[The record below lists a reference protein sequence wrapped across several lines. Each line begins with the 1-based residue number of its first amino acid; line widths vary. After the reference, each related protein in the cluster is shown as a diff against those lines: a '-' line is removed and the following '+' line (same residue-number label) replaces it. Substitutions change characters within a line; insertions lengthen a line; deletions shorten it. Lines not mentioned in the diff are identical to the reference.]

1 MNTIRLLLLTLF
13 IAAMPIKGL
22 AYTSGQIVT
31 FNNLWFKVISGTDR
45 TLAFIGKNGAAG
57 NEITLPNPVDAGIE
71 GKFKITSV
79 EYVSGYDCIGMT
91 KITLPETVTR
101 FGAFCF
107 TWSNL
112 TELHIPS
119 SVKDIDNSAF
129 CCLSNAPKYTVA
141 SGNKNFETDSNGA
154 LYLKGKKKLY
164 SVPSNVP
171 LQAGGEYHINQQV
184 ETICIGAILRTK
196 NLKVLVFPKDLKSIA
211 MGMFTIAPTGSIE
224 AFEVEPGGST
234 QFSARSGVLF
244 KGKELVLYPQGKHDT
259 YYRVPDDIT
268 KIATYAISDNSKL
281 ENIDLNNVK
290 TLEGSAIYNAQKLTS
305 ITIPRDIKKYG
316 TVPGEGLKEGC
327 FESCPNVEK
336 YLLAPGNG
344 DFYIDNGVLLSKDK
358 TILYSYP
365 PKKQGTTYNI
375 PTTVTKIGMHAFHGA
390 QYITSIFIP
399 ANVER
404 IDSEAFRDL
413 RELTTVTFDPNSKVS
428 DIFSSA
434 FRGCGK
440 LKEVTLPKNIT
451 WLGAVFYECDNLEVI
466 NVPANSK
473 LRNIGGGSFST
484 NRKLRAFNF
493 QGASKL
499 QSIGDNVFAGLTELR
514 EFNIPKSVTSI
525 ASNAFIGCKKLQKVT
540 FDPDAEIQ
548 LIGAGAFSD
557 CGITSINIPKNVAR
571 IEREA
576 FLKCEALTTIN
587 ITKATTNISPEAFKY
602 CSNLTAINVDK
613 DNETYSSIDGYL
625 LSKGKETLMIFPP
638 GKAND
643 KFTLLPPSI
652 TTIGDYA
659 FYDCKKLKNVTIP
672 NKVTSIGKRAFGLCS
687 NLNTITFLCD
697 QMINPSN
704 IKQEEDEES
713 FDDDKTSQ
721 KRFSNIHINVRSNKF
736 SEYQGNNFYKR
747 FASIKPSFGFADEEY
762 IAVSDQA
769 VYMLSTNRNAQTFIL
784 PTKILHGGKN
794 YDVSAIGDYAFENA
808 PNSIEEVV
816 VKTNVEYIGAKA
828 FVKKNNKLKSIFF
841 IQSEPTKQM
850 LGTTRFE
857 LDETGKNFNEFDP
870 STKIYV
876 KKSAYIKYK
885 KEWNKTRINTT
896 TKQEE
901 QSPFNFTDQIEYKI
915 KDVQISNRY
924 TTFAREFD
932 VDFSDCTRFGGM
944 NVAAFVSGQIKT
956 GSGDHGEATA
966 HHVRM
971 KSIDLNGGVSD
982 SYGYIPANTGVL
994 LKLFNNSGTSSGN
1007 LYYTIGEK
1015 DNVIYSISNKIMRG
1029 VTVKSQP
1036 VNASTSAPIYV
1047 LQDGVFRKAINNIPN
1062 FPAHKAYLTLPSGMA
1077 PAKELK
1083 LSFDDD
1089 ETTDIESVTTDEE
1102 TKDNDVYYNLNGQRI
1117 SNPQKGIYIHNGKKV
1132 IIK

>member
-13 IAAMPIKGL
+13 ITAMPIKGL

-31 FNNLWFKVISGTDR
+31 LNNLYFKVLSGTEH
-45 TLAFIGKNGAAG
+45 TLAFIGVNGAAG
-57 NEITLPNPVDAGIE
+57 KNITLPNPVDAGIE

-79 EYVSGYDCIGMT
+79 EYVSGYGCGGIT
-91 KITLPETVTR
+91 KITLPETVTK

-107 TWSNL
+107 LWSDL
-112 TELHIPS
+112 TTLHIPS
-119 SVKDIDNSAF
+119 SVTNIDDAAF
-129 CCLSNAPKYTVA
+129 CCLTKAPKYTVA
-141 SGNKNFETDSNGA
+141 SGNKNFEADSNGA

-164 SVPSNVP
+164 SVPSNVT
-171 LQAGGEYHINQQV
+171 LQPGGEYYIDEHV
-184 ETICIGAILRTK
+184 ETICIGAIYRVE
-196 NLKVLVFPKDLKSIA
+196 NLKTLIFPKNLKSIA

-224 AFEVEPGGST
+224 AFEVASGGST
-234 QFSARSGVLF
+234 PFYARGGVLF
-244 KGKELVLYPQGKHDT
+244 KGKELVLYPQGKHAT
-259 YYRVPDDIT
+259 HYRVPNDIT
-268 KIATYAISDNSKL
+268 KIATYAISDNNKL
-281 ENIDLNNVK
+281 ESIDLNNVK

-305 ITIPRDIKKYG
+305 ITIPRDIKKYN
-316 TVPGEGLKEGC
+316 TVTGEGLKEGC
-327 FESCPNVEK
+327 FESCPNVEA
-336 YLLAPGNG
+336 YHLAPGNG
-344 DFYIDNGVLLSKDK
+344 DFYIDQGVLLSKDK

-365 PKKQGTTYNI
+365 PKKQGSTYNI
-375 PTTVTKIGMHAFHGA
+375 PTTVTKIGMHAFQSA
-390 QYITSIFIP
+390 KYITSIFIP
-399 ANVER
+399 ASVER
-404 IDSEAFRDL
+404 IDKEAFRGL
-413 RELTTVTFDPNSKVS
+413 SELTTVTFDPNSKVYSLS
-428 DIFSSA
+428 DLA

-451 WLGAVFYECDNLEVI
+451 WLGAVFFECDNLEVI
-466 NVPANSK
+466 NVPADSK
-473 LRNIGGGSFST
+473 LRHIGGGAFST
-484 NRKLRAFNF
+484 NRKLKAFNF
-493 QGASKL
+493 KGASKL
-499 QSIGDNVFAGLTELR
+499 ESIGNDVFAGLTELR

-525 ASNAFIGCKKLQKVT
+525 AANAFIGCEKLQKVT
-540 FDPDAEIQ
+540 FDPDAEID
-548 LIGAGAFSD
+548 LIGEGAFSG
-557 CGITSINIPKNVAR
+557 CGITSIKIPKNVAQ

-576 FLKCEALTTIN
+576 FLRCEALTTIH
-587 ITKATTNISPEAFKY
+587 ITKATTHISPEAFKY
-602 CSNLTAINVDK
+602 CSKLTAINVDK

-625 LSKGKETLMIFPP
+625 LSKNKNILKIFPP

-652 TTIGDYA
+652 TEIGDFA

-697 QMINPSN
+697 QIIDPSN
-704 IKQEEDEES
+704 IKQGVNEES
-713 FDDDKTSQ
+713 FDDDNSPQ

-736 SEYQGNNFYKR
+736 SDYQGNNFYKR
-747 FASIKPSFGFADEEY
+747 FASITPSFTSGTEEY

-769 VYMLSTNRNAQTFIL
+769 VYMLSTNRDVQTFIL
-784 PTKILHGGKN
+784 PTKIPHGAKN

-808 PNSIEEVV
+808 PTSIEEVV

-932 VDFSDCTRFGGM
+932 VDFSDCTLFGGM
-944 NVAAFVSGQIKT
+944 KVAAFVSGKIKT
-956 GSGDHGEATA
+956 GSGDHGEATS

-971 KSIDLNGGVSD
+971 KSIDLNGGVNN

-1007 LYYTIGEK
+1007 LYYTIGEE
-1015 DNVIYSISNKIMRG
+1015 DNVTYHITNNIMNG
-1029 VTVKSQP
+1029 VRVKSRL
-1036 VNASTSAPIYV
+1036 VNASPSAPIYV
-1047 LQDGVFRKAINNIPN
+1047 LQGGVFRKAINNIPN

-1102 TKDNDVYYNLNGQRI
+1102 TKDNDVYYNLNGQRV

>member
-13 IAAMPIKGL
+13 ITAMPIKGL

-31 FNNLWFKVISGTDR
+31 LNNLYFKVLSGTEH
-45 TLAFIGKNGAAG
+45 TLAFIGVNGAAG
-57 NEITLPNPVDAGIE
+57 KNITLPNPVDAGIE

-79 EYVSGYDCIGMT
+79 EYVSGYGCGGIT
-91 KITLPETVTR
+91 KITLPETVTK

-107 TWSNL
+107 LWSDL
-112 TELHIPS
+112 TTLHIPS
-119 SVKDIDNSAF
+119 SVTNIDDAAF
-129 CCLSNAPKYTVA
+129 CCLTKAPKYTVA
-141 SGNKNFETDSNGA
+141 SGNKNFEADSNGA

-164 SVPSNVP
+164 SVPSNVT
-171 LQAGGEYHINQQV
+171 LQPGGEYYIDEHV
-184 ETICIGAILRTK
+184 ETICIGAIYRVE
-196 NLKVLVFPKDLKSIA
+196 NLKTLIFPKNLKSIA

-224 AFEVEPGGST
+224 AFEVASGGST
-234 QFSARSGVLF
+234 PFYARGGVLF
-244 KGKELVLYPQGKHDT
+244 KGKELVLYPQGKHAT
-259 YYRVPDDIT
+259 HYRVPNDIT
-268 KIATYAISDNSKL
+268 KIATYAISDNNKL
-281 ENIDLNNVK
+281 ESIDLNNVK

-305 ITIPRDIKKYG
+305 ITIPRDIKKYN
-316 TVPGEGLKEGC
+316 TVTGEGLKEGC
-327 FESCPNVEK
+327 FESCPNVEA
-336 YLLAPGNG
+336 YHLAPGNG
-344 DFYIDNGVLLSKDK
+344 DFYIDQGVLLSKDK

-365 PKKQGTTYNI
+365 PKKQGSTYNI
-375 PTTVTKIGMHAFHGA
+375 PTTVTKIGMHAFQSA
-390 QYITSIFIP
+390 KYITSIFIP
-399 ANVER
+399 ASVER
-404 IDSEAFRDL
+404 IDKEAFRGL
-413 RELTTVTFDPNSKVS
+413 SELTTVTFDPNSKVYSLS
-428 DIFSSA
+428 DLA

-451 WLGAVFYECDNLEVI
+451 WLGAVFFECDNLEVI
-466 NVPANSK
+466 NVPADSK
-473 LRNIGGGSFST
+473 LRHIGGGAFST
-484 NRKLRAFNF
+484 NRKLKAFNF
-493 QGASKL
+493 KGASKL
-499 QSIGDNVFAGLTELR
+499 ESIGNDVFAGLTELR

-525 ASNAFIGCKKLQKVT
+525 AANAFIGCEKLQKVT
-540 FDPDAEIQ
+540 FDPDAEID
-548 LIGAGAFSD
+548 LIGEGAFSG
-557 CGITSINIPKNVAR
+557 CGITSIKIPKNVAQ

-576 FLKCEALTTIN
+576 FLRCEALTTIH
-587 ITKATTNISPEAFKY
+587 ITKATTHISPEAFKY
-602 CSNLTAINVDK
+602 CSKLTAINVDK

-625 LSKGKETLMIFPP
+625 LSKNKNILKIFPP

-652 TTIGDYA
+652 TEIGDFA

-697 QMINPSN
+697 QIIDPSN
-704 IKQEEDEES
+704 IKQGVNEES
-713 FDDDKTSQ
+713 FDDDNSPQ

-736 SEYQGNNFYKR
+736 SDYQGNNFYKR
-747 FASIKPSFGFADEEY
+747 FASITPSFTSGTEEY

-769 VYMLSTNRNAQTFIL
+769 VYMLSTNRDVQTFIL
-784 PTKILHGGKN
+784 PTKIPHGAKN

-808 PNSIEEVV
+808 PTSIEEVV

-915 KDVQISNRY
+915 KDAQISNRY

-932 VDFSDCTRFGGM
+932 VDFSDCTLFGGM
-944 NVAAFVSGQIKT
+944 KVAAFVSGKIKT
-956 GSGDHGEATA
+956 GSGDHGEATS

-1047 LQDGVFRKAINNIPN
+1047 LQDGVFRKATSTIND

-1102 TKDNDVYYNLNGQRI
+1102 TKDNDVYYNLNGQRV

>member
-1 MNTIRLLLLTLF
+1 
-13 IAAMPIKGL
+13 MPIKGL

-31 FNNLWFKVISGTDR
+31 LNNLYFKVLSGTEH
-45 TLAFIGKNGAAG
+45 TLAFIGVNGAAG
-57 NEITLPNPVDAGIE
+57 KNITLPNPVDAGIE

-79 EYVSGYDCIGMT
+79 EYVSGYGCGGIT
-91 KITLPETVTR
+91 KITLPETVTK

-107 TWSNL
+107 LWSDL
-112 TELHIPS
+112 TTLHIPS
-119 SVKDIDNSAF
+119 SVTNIDDAAF
-129 CCLSNAPKYTVA
+129 CCLTKAPKYTVA
-141 SGNKNFETDSNGA
+141 SGNKNFEADSNGA

-164 SVPSNVP
+164 SVPSNVT
-171 LQAGGEYHINQQV
+171 LQPGGEYYIDEHV
-184 ETICIGAILRTK
+184 ETICIGAIYRVE
-196 NLKVLVFPKDLKSIA
+196 NLKTLIFPKNLKSIA

-224 AFEVEPGGST
+224 AFEVASGGST
-234 QFSARSGVLF
+234 PFYARGGVLF
-244 KGKELVLYPQGKHDT
+244 KGKELVLYPQGKHAT
-259 YYRVPDDIT
+259 HYRVPNDIT
-268 KIATYAISDNSKL
+268 KIATYAISDNNKL
-281 ENIDLNNVK
+281 ESIDLNNVK

-327 FESCPNVEK
+327 FESCPNVEA
-336 YLLAPGNG
+336 YHLAPGNG
-344 DFYIDNGVLLSKDK
+344 DFYIDQGVLLSKDK

-365 PKKQGTTYNI
+365 PKKQGSTYNI
-375 PTTVTKIGMHAFHGA
+375 PTTVTKIGMHAFQSA
-390 QYITSIFIP
+390 KYITSIFIP
-399 ANVER
+399 ASVES
-404 IDSEAFRDL
+404 IDKEAFRGL
-413 RELTTVTFDPNSKVS
+413 SELTTVTFDPNSKVYSLS
-428 DIFSSA
+428 DLA

-451 WLGAVFYECDNLEVI
+451 WLGAVFFECDNLEVI
-466 NVPANSK
+466 NVPADSK
-473 LRNIGGGSFST
+473 LRYIGSGAFST
-484 NRKLRAFNF
+484 NRKLKAFNF
-493 QGASKL
+493 KGASKL
-499 QSIGDNVFAGLTELR
+499 ESIGDNVFAGLTELS

-525 ASNAFIGCKKLQKVT
+525 AANAFIGCEKLQKVT
-540 FDPDAEIQ
+540 FDPDAEID
-548 LIGAGAFSD
+548 LIGEGAFSG
-557 CGITSINIPKNVAR
+557 CGITSIKIPKNVAQ

-576 FLKCEALTTIN
+576 FLRCEALTTIH
-587 ITKATTNISPEAFKY
+587 ITKATTHISPEAFKY
-602 CSNLTAINVDK
+602 CSKLTAINVDK

-625 LSKGKETLMIFPP
+625 LSKNKNILKIFPP

-652 TTIGDYA
+652 TEIGDFA

-697 QMINPSN
+697 QIIDPSN
-704 IKQEEDEES
+704 IKQGVNEES
-713 FDDDKTSQ
+713 FDDDNSPQ
-721 KRFSNIHINVRSNKF
+721 KRFSNIHINVRRNKITD
-736 SEYQGNNFYKR
+736 YQGNNFYKR
-747 FASIKPSFGFADEEY
+747 FASIKPSFNYQNEEY
-762 IAVSDQA
+762 IAVSNQA
-769 VYMLSTNRNAQTFIL
+769 VYMLSTNSDVQTFVL
-784 PTKILHGGKN
+784 PTNILHGGKN

-828 FVKKNNKLKSIFF
+828 FVKNNNKLKSIFF

-857 LDETGKNFNEFDP
+857 LDETGTNFNEFDP

-885 KEWNKTRINTT
+885 TAWNKTRFNTAK
-896 TKQEE
+896 KQEE

-915 KDVQISNRY
+915 KDAQISNRY

-932 VDFSDCTRFGGM
+932 VDFSDCTLFGGM
-944 NVAAFVSGQIKT
+944 KVAAFVSGKIKT
-956 GSGDHGEATA
+956 GSGDHGEATS

-1047 LQDGVFRKAINNIPN
+1047 LQDGVFRKATSTIND

-1102 TKDNDVYYNLNGQRI
+1102 TKDNDVYYNLNGQRV

>member
-13 IAAMPIKGL
+13 ITAMPIKGL
-22 AYTSGQIVT
+22 AYTDGQIVT
-31 FNNLWFKVISGTDR
+31 FNNLWFKVLSGTER

-79 EYVSGYDCIGMT
+79 EYVSGYDCSGMT
-91 KITLPETVTR
+91 KITLPETVTT
-101 FGAFCF
+101 FGSFCL

-112 TELHIPS
+112 TTLHIPS
-119 SVKDIDNSAF
+119 SVKNISDAAF
-129 CCLSNAPKYTVA
+129 CCLSNAPKYTVG

-164 SVPSNVP
+164 SVPSHVP
-171 LQAGGEYHINQQV
+171 LQPGGEYHIDEHV
-184 ETICIGAILRTK
+184 ETICIGAILRTN
-196 NLKVLVFPKDLKSIA
+196 NLKTLVFPKNLQSIA

-224 AFEVEPGGST
+224 AFEVAPGGNT

-244 KGKELVLYPQGKHDT
+244 KGKDLVLYPQGKHDT

-336 YLLAPGNG
+336 YLLASGNS

-399 ANVER
+399 TNVER

-413 RELTTVTFDPNSKVS
+413 RELTTVTFDPNSKVTS
-428 DIFSSA
+428 IFSSA

-493 QGASKL
+493 KGASQL
-499 QSIGDNVFAGLTELR
+499 QSIGDNVFAGLAELR

-576 FLKCEALTTIN
+576 FLRCEALTTIH
-587 ITKATTNISPEAFKY
+587 ITKATTHISPEAFKY

-625 LSKGKETLMIFPP
+625 LSKNKNILKIFPP

-652 TTIGDYA
+652 TEIGDYA

-713 FDDDKTSQ
+713 FDDDNSPQ

-747 FASIKPSFGFADEEY
+747 FASIKPSFNYQNEEY

-769 VYMLSTNRNAQTFIL
+769 VYMLSTNRDVQTFIL
-784 PTKILHGGKN
+784 PTQIVHGLKN

-808 PNSIEEVV
+808 PTSIEEVV

-850 LGTTRFE
+850 LGTTRFK
-857 LDETGKNFNEFDP
+857 LDETGENFNEFDP

-885 KEWNKTRINTT
+885 TEWNKTRFNIAK
-896 TKQEE
+896 KQEE

-915 KDVQISNRY
+915 KDAQISHRY

-932 VDFSDCTRFGGM
+932 VDFRDCALSGGM

-956 GSGDHGEATA
+956 GSGDHGETTT

-982 SYGYIPANTGVL
+982 SYAYIPANTGVL
-994 LKLFNNSGTSSGN
+994 LKVFNKTGATSGK

-1015 DNVIYSISNKIMRG
+1015 DNVTYTISNNIMTG
-1029 VTVKSQP
+1029 VTVKSKP
-1036 VNASTSAPIYV
+1036 VNASGSSPVYV
-1047 LQDGVFRKAINNIPN
+1047 LQGGIFRKATSTIND
-1062 FPAHKAYLTLPSGMA
+1062 FPVHKAYMLLPSGA
-1077 PAKELK
+1077 PAKLS
-1083 LSFDDD
+1083 LSFGDDD
-1089 ETTDIESVTTDEE
+1089 ETTDIESITTDEE
-1102 TKDNDVYYNLNGQRI
+1102 TKDNDVYYNLNGQRV
-1117 SNPQKGIYIHNGKKV
+1117 SNPQKGVYIHNGKKV

>member
-1 MNTIRLLLLTLF
+1 
-13 IAAMPIKGL
+13 MPIKGL

-79 EYVSGYDCIGMT
+79 EYVSGYDCSGMT

-466 NVPANSK
+466 NVPAGSK

-571 IEREA
+571 IDREA

-697 QMINPSN
+697 QIINPKKIN
-704 IKQEEDEES
+704 QAQNEES
-713 FDDDKTSQ
+713 FDADKPGH
-721 KRFSNIHINVRSNKF
+721 KKIGKIKIYVRKDKLST
-736 SEYQGNNFYKR
+736 YQGNTFYQK
-747 FASIKPSFGFADEEY
+747 FASIKPSFNEKTEEY
-762 IAVSDQA
+762 IAVSDKA
-769 VYMLSTNRNAQTFIL
+769 VDLLSTTCSDHTFIL
-784 PTKILHGGKN
+784 PTSIEHQGN
-794 YDVSAIGDYAFENA
+794 TYEVSLIGDYAFENA
-808 PNSIEEVV
+808 PNQVQEVV
-816 VKTNVEYIGAKA
+816 VKKNVKYIGAKA
-828 FVKKNNKLKSIFF
+828 FVKKNNTLKSVFF
-841 IQSEPTKQM
+841 IESEPTKGM
-850 LGTTRFE
+850 LSTTRFK
-857 LDETGKNFNEFDP
+857 LDETEENFNEFDHD
-870 STKIYV
+870 TKIYV
-876 KKSAYIKYK
+876 KKSAYDKYK
-885 KEWNKTRINTT
+885 TEWNKMVYNTT
-896 TKQEE
+896 KKQEE
-901 QSPFNFTDQIEYKI
+901 KSPFNFTNQIEYKI
-915 KDVQISNRY
+915 KDAQISNRY

-932 VDFSDCTRFGGM
+932 VDFSDCALSGGM

-956 GSGDHGEATA
+956 GSGDHGETTT

-994 LKLFNNSGTSSGN
+994 LKVFNKTGATSGK

-1015 DNVIYSISNKIMRG
+1015 DNVTYTISNNIMKG
-1029 VTVKSQP
+1029 VMVSSKP
-1036 VNASTSAPIYV
+1036 VSASGSSPIYV
-1047 LQDGVFRKAINNIPN
+1047 LQGGIFRKATSTIND
-1062 FPAHKAYLTLPSGMA
+1062 FPVHKAYMVLPSGA
-1077 PAKELK
+1077 PAKLS
-1083 LSFDDD
+1083 LSFGDDD
-1089 ETTDIESVTTDEE
+1089 ETTDIESITTDEE
-1102 TKDNDVYYNLNGQRI
+1102 TKDNDVYYNLNGQRV
-1117 SNPQKGIYIHNGKKV
+1117 SNPQKGVYIHNGKKV

>member
-31 FNNLWFKVISGTDR
+31 FNNLWFKVLSGTDR

-79 EYVSGYDCIGMT
+79 EYVSGYDCSGMT
-91 KITLPETVTR
+91 KITLPETVTTL
-101 FGAFCF
+101 GSFCL

-112 TELHIPS
+112 TTLHIPS
-119 SVKDIDNSAF
+119 SVKNISDAAF

-141 SGNKNFETDSNGA
+141 SGNKNLEADSNGA

-164 SVPSNVP
+164 SVPSKVT
-171 LQAGGEYHINQQV
+171 LQYGGVYRINEHV
-184 ETICIGAILRTK
+184 ETICIGAIYRVE
-196 NLKVLVFPKDLKSIA
+196 NLKTLVFPKDLKSIA

-224 AFEVEPGGST
+224 AFQVAQGGST
-234 QFSARSGVLF
+234 PFSARDGVLF
-244 KGKELVLYPQGKHDT
+244 KGNELVLYPQGKHDT
-259 YYRVPDDIT
+259 YYKVPNDIT
-268 KIATYAISDNSKL
+268 KIATYAISDNNNL

-305 ITIPRDIKKYG
+305 ITIPKDIKKYG

-327 FESCPNVEK
+327 FESCPNVEA
-336 YLLAPGNG
+336 YYLAPGNG
-344 DFYIDNGVLLSKDK
+344 DFYIDHGVLLSKDK

-365 PKKQGTTYNI
+365 PKKQGSTYTI
-375 PTTVTKIGMHAFHGA
+375 PTTVTKIGMHAFQSA
-390 QYITSIFIP
+390 KYITSVFIP
-399 ANVER
+399 ASVES
-404 IDSEAFRDL
+404 IGKEAFRGLD
-413 RELTTVTFDPNSKVS
+413 ELTTVTFAPNSKVHSLS
-428 DIFSSA
+428 DLA

-440 LKEVTLPKNIT
+440 LKEVTLPKEIT
-451 WLGAVFYECDNLEVI
+451 WLGAVFYESDNLEVI
-466 NVPANSK
+466 NVPAGSK
-473 LRNIGGGSFST
+473 LRHIGGGAFAT
-484 NRKLRAFNF
+484 NRKLKAFNF
-493 QGASKL
+493 KGVSEL
-499 QSIGDNVFAGLTELR
+499 QSIGKDVFAGLTELS

-525 ASNAFIGCKKLQKVT
+525 AANAFIGCKKLQKVT

-548 LIGAGAFSD
+548 LIGEGAFSD
-557 CGITSINIPKNVAR
+557 CGITSIKIPKNVAR

-576 FLKCEALTTIN
+576 FLRCEALTTIH
-587 ITKATTNISPEAFKY
+587 ITKATTHISPEAFKY

-697 QMINPSN
+697 QIIDPSN
-704 IKQEEDEES
+704 IKQGVNEES

-736 SEYQGNNFYKR
+736 MDYQGYNFYKR
-747 FASIKPSFGFADEEY
+747 FASIKPSFKYQTEEY

-769 VYMLSTNRNAQTFIL
+769 VYMLSTNCDVKTFIL
-784 PTKILHGGKN
+784 PTKILHGAKN

-816 VKTNVEYIGAKA
+816 VKTNVKYIGAKA
-828 FVKKNNKLKSIFF
+828 FVKKNTKLKSIFF

-915 KDVQISNRY
+915 KDAQISNKY
-924 TTFAREFD
+924 ATFAREFD
-932 VDFSDCTRFGGM
+932 VDFSDCAIFGGM
-944 NVAAFVSGQIKT
+944 RVAAFVSGKIK
-956 GSGDHGEATA
+956 SGNGDSGKQTT

-971 KSIDLNGGVSD
+971 ESIDLNGGVSD

-994 LKLFNNSGTSSGN
+994 LKVFNSTGTTSGK

-1015 DNVIYSISNKIMRG
+1015 DNVIYNITKNIMKG
-1029 VTVKSQP
+1029 VTVNSKPINPTGSSP
-1036 VNASTSAPIYV
+1036 VYI
-1047 LQDGVFRKAINNIPN
+1047 LQEGVFRKATNPIPN
-1062 FPAHKAYLTLPSGMA
+1062 FPVHKAYLTLPPGVA
-1077 PAKELK
+1077 PAKDIE

-1089 ETTDIESVTTDEE
+1089 ETTDIESITTDEE
-1102 TKDNDVYYNLNGQRI
+1102 TKDNDVYYNLNGQRV
-1117 SNPQKGIYIHNGKKV
+1117 SNPQKGVYIHNGKKV

>member
-13 IAAMPIKGL
+13 VTAMPIKGL

-31 FNNLWFKVISGTDR
+31 LNNLYFKVLSGTEH
-45 TLAFIGKNGAAG
+45 TLAFIGVNGAAG
-57 NEITLPNPVDAGIE
+57 KNITLPNPVDAGIE

-79 EYVSGYDCIGMT
+79 EYVSGYGCGGIT
-91 KITLPETVTR
+91 KITLPETVTK

-107 TWSNL
+107 LWSDL
-112 TELHIPS
+112 TTLHIPS
-119 SVKDIDNSAF
+119 SVTNIDDAAF
-129 CCLSNAPKYTVA
+129 CCLGKAPKYTVA
-141 SGNKNFETDSNGA
+141 PGNKNFEADSNGA

-164 SVPSNVP
+164 SVPSQVT
-171 LQAGGEYHINQQV
+171 LQSGGEYYIDEHV
-184 ETICIGAILRTK
+184 ETICIGAIYRVD
-196 NLKVLVFPKDLKSIA
+196 NLKTLIFPKNLKSIA

-224 AFEVEPGGST
+224 AFEVASGGST
-234 QFSARSGVLF
+234 PFSARNGVLF
-244 KGKELVLYPQGKHDT
+244 KGNELVLYPQGKHDT
-259 YYRVPDDIT
+259 HYRVPNNIT
-268 KIATYAISDNSKL
+268 KIATYAISDNNKL
-281 ENIDLNNVK
+281 ESIDLNNVK

-344 DFYIDNGVLLSKDK
+344 DFYIDQGVLLSKDK

-375 PTTVTKIGMHAFHGA
+375 PTTVTKIGMHAFQSA
-390 QYITSIFIP
+390 KYITSIFIP
-399 ANVER
+399 ASVER
-404 IDSEAFRDL
+404 IDKEAFRGL
-413 RELTTVTFDPNSKVS
+413 SELTTVAFDPNSKVYSLS
-428 DIFSSA
+428 DLA

-451 WLGAVFYECDNLEVI
+451 WLGAVFFECDNLEVI
-466 NVPANSK
+466 NVPADSK
-473 LRNIGGGSFST
+473 LRHIGGGAFST
-484 NRKLRAFNF
+484 NRKLKAFNF
-493 QGASKL
+493 KGASKL
-499 QSIGDNVFAGLTELR
+499 ESIGDNVFAGLTELS

-525 ASNAFIGCKKLQKVT
+525 AANAFIGCKKLQKVT
-540 FDPDAEIQ
+540 FDPDAEID
-548 LIGAGAFSD
+548 LIGEGAFSG
-557 CGITSINIPKNVAR
+557 CGITSIKIPKNVAQ

-576 FLKCEALTTIN
+576 FLRCEALTTIH
-587 ITKATTNISPEAFKY
+587 ITKATTHISPEAFKY
-602 CSNLTAINVDK
+602 CSKLTAINVDK

-625 LSKGKETLMIFPP
+625 LSKNKNILKIFPP

-652 TTIGDYA
+652 TEIGDFA

-697 QMINPSN
+697 QIIDPSN
-704 IKQEEDEES
+704 IKQGVNEES
-713 FDDDKTSQ
+713 FDDDNSPQ

-736 SEYQGNNFYKR
+736 SDYQGNNFYKR
-747 FASIKPSFGFADEEY
+747 FASIAPSFTSGTEEY

-769 VYMLSTNRNAQTFIL
+769 VYMLSTNRDVQTFIL
-784 PTKILHGGKN
+784 PTKIPHGAKN

-808 PNSIEEVV
+808 PTSIEEVV

-885 KEWNKTRINTT
+885 TAWNKTRFNIAK
-896 TKQEE
+896 KQEE

-915 KDVQISNRY
+915 KDAQIETKY
-924 TTFAREFD
+924 TTFSREFD
-932 VDFSDCTRFGGM
+932 VDFKDCATYEGV
-944 NVAAFVSGQIKT
+944 NVAAFVSGQIKSGT
-956 GSGDHGEATA
+956 GDFGETTTY
-966 HHVRM
+966 HVRM
-971 KSIDLNGGVSD
+971 RSIDLNGGVSD
-982 SYGYIPANTGVL
+982 SYSYVPANTGVL
-994 LKLFNNSGTSSGN
+994 LKILSPKNGTEN
-1007 LYYTIGEK
+1007 KLYYTIGEK
-1015 DNVIYSISNKIMRG
+1015 DNVTYTISNNIMRG
-1029 VTVKSQP
+1029 ATVNSKP
-1036 VNASTSAPIYV
+1036 VSASSSSPVYV
-1047 LQDGVFRKAINNIPN
+1047 LQGGLFRKATNSFTN
-1062 FPAHKAYLTLPSGMA
+1062 FPVHKAYIVLPPGA
-1077 PAKELK
+1077 PAKLS
-1083 LSFDDD
+1083 LSFGDDD

-1102 TKDNDVYYNLNGQRI
+1102 TKDNDVYYNLNGQRV
-1117 SNPQKGIYIHNGKKV
+1117 SNPQKGVYIHNGKKV